1 MKPACPRLFEAEA
14 LRDGRLT
21 GAELARFKTHLLT
34 CASCA
39 REAQALD
46 TLAESLRSS
55 IEPPVT
61 DELHLRRERLRLLAA
76 FNATLVRTRR
86 VKRAQAWQRPLA
98 TMLVFAGLSA
108 AGLSLG
114 VTRWRVD
121 SVGTKLAPPEP
132 VLVQADRNAK
142 WSRRLENQL
151 ERVTLESGVLSIRV
165 SHSAPA
171 RRLLVILPDGE
182 LEDIGT
188 TFSVSVDAGHT
199 TRVTVQDGS
208 VVLRLHGKPP
218 LALGAGDSW
227 TPPPAPVVAP
237 SASSVPPAAAP
248 RSLKLTPSPTPTPAL
263 SAEPEPEPES
273 DPSAEFRA
281 AMSALNTGDS
291 IRAAALFSAFV
302 AAHPRDS
309 RAEDAAYLRVLALQ
323 RAGSSSDMKRAATE
337 YLSRY
342 PRGFR
347 RAEVEPLSR

>member
-1 MKPACPRLFEAEA
+1 MKPSCPRLFEAEA

-21 GAELARFKTHLLT
+21 GAELARFKAHLGS
-34 CASCA
+34 CAFCA

-55 IEPPVT
+55 IEPPLT

-86 VKRAQAWQRPLA
+86 VERARAWQRPLA
-98 TMLVFAGLSA
+98 TMFVFAALSA
-108 AGLSLG
+108 AGLLFGLTLS
-114 VTRWRVD
+114 RVD
-121 SVGTKLAPPEP
+121 SVGTKVAPPEP

-188 TFSVSVDAGHT
+188 TFSVSADAGHT

-227 TPPPAPVVAP
+227 TPAPAPAAAP

-248 RSLKLTPSPTPTPAL
+248 RRLELAPSSAPTPVRRA
-263 SAEPEPEPES
+263 EPEPES

-281 AMSALNTGDS
+281 AISALNGGDS
-291 IRAAALFSAFV
+291 SRAAALFSAFV
-302 AAHPRDS
+302 ATHPRDS

-323 RAGSSSDMKRAATE
+323 RAGSSSDMKRAAAE